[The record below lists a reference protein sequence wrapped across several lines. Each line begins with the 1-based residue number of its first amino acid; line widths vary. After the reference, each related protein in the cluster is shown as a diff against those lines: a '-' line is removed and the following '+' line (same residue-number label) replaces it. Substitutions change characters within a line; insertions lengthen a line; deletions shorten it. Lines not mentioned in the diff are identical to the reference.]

1 MPVEPRSPAVNM
13 PTSMKNEPLEGNLHY
28 GTEDREFLDR
38 NPVQPD
44 LLPTQLNLLR
54 WKLNQK
60 AKREPKYRFYTLYD
74 RIYRADVLLAAWKQV
89 GRYGKACGVDGINR
103 EKIEASPGGVEGF
116 LNQIKEELKQ
126 KSYRASPVRRV
137 YIPKGKTGKFRPLG
151 IPTLKDRVVQMA
163 TLLILEPI
171 FEADFEDCSYGFRP
185 KRSAHQALEAIRQ
198 SIQEGLTDV
207 YDADL
212 KGYFDSIP
220 HDKLMACVKM
230 RVADRSVL
238 ELTRMWLKAPIVEEK
253 DGKQQPPQ
261 SNAQGTPQ
269 GGVISPLLANL
280 YLHWFDRIFHRRSG
294 PGQWAKARLVRY
306 ADDFVVLARRQGPP
320 LKGWIEG
327 QLEGWLGLEINR
339 EKTRQ
344 INVKE
349 EGSTLDFLGY
359 SFRFERDLK
368 GRSWR
373 YLNMFP
379 SNKSLEKERD
389 KIREMTGPQ
398 QCWKPITHLIT
409 EINEHLAGWKNYFR
423 VGYCRREYRKLNHF
437 IRQRVVKHLRRRS
450 QRGYK
455 FPRGTSAYAHL
466 QQLGLI
472 QL

>member
-1 MPVEPRSPAVNM
+1 
-13 PTSMKNEPLEGNLHY
+13 MKDEPLEGNLHY
-28 GTEDREFLDR
+28 GAEDREFLDR

-44 LLPTQLNLLR
+44 LLPTELRLLR

-60 AKREPKYRFYTLYD
+60 AKREPKYRFYALYD

-89 GRYGKACGVDGINR
+89 GRYRKACGVDGMSR
-103 EKIEASPGGVEGF
+103 EKIEAGPEGVEGF
-116 LNQIKEELKQ
+116 LNQIKEELEQ
-126 KSYRASPVRRV
+126 KRYRASPVRRV
-137 YIPKGKTGKFRPLG
+137 YIPKGNTGKFRPLG

-171 FEADFEDCSYGFRP
+171 FEADFEECSYGFRTG
-185 KRSAHQALEAIRQ
+185 RSAHQALEAIRQ
-198 SIQEGLTDV
+198 SIQEGLTGV

-220 HDKLMACVKM
+220 HDKLMACVEM
-230 RVADRSVL
+230 RVADGSVL
-238 ELTRMWLKAPIVEEK
+238 ELIRMWLKAPIVEEK
-253 DGKQQPPQ
+253 GGRKQPPQ
-261 SNAQGTPQ
+261 SNPKGTPQ

-306 ADDFVVLARRQGPP
+306 ADDFVVLARYQSQA
-320 LKGWIEG
+320 LQQWIEG
-327 QLEGWLGLEINR
+327 RLEGWLGLVINR

-344 INVKE
+344 INVQE
-349 EGSTLDFLGY
+349 EGAVLDFLGY

-368 GRSWR
+368 GRPWR

-379 SNKSLEKERD
+379 SNKSMGKERE
-389 KIREMTGPQ
+389 KIRELTGPQ
-398 QCWKPITHLIT
+398 HCWKPVNDLIAELNRHLT
-409 EINEHLAGWKNYFR
+409 GWKNYFR
-423 VGYCRREYRKLNHF
+423 VGYCRREYRRLNHF
-437 IRQRVVKHLRRRS
+437 IRKRVLRHLRRRS

-455 FPRGTSAYAHL
+455 LPRGVSVYQHL
-466 QQLGLI
+466 QQLGLV

>member
-1 MPVEPRSPAVNM
+1 
-13 PTSMKNEPLEGNLHY
+13 MKSEPLEGNLHY
-28 GTEDREFLDR
+28 GMEDREFLDR
-38 NPVQPD
+38 IAVQPE
-44 LLPTQLNLLR
+44 LLPTKLNLLR

-74 RIYRADVLLAAWKQV
+74 RICRADVLLAAWKQV
-89 GRYGKACGVDGINR
+89 GRYRKACGVDGMNR
-103 EKIEASPGGVEGF
+103 EKIEASPGGAEGF
-116 LNQIKEELKQ
+116 LNQIKEELEQ
-126 KSYRASPVRRV
+126 KNYRASPVRRV
-137 YIPKGKTGKFRPLG
+137 YIPKGNTGKYRPLG

-185 KRSAHQALEAIRQ
+185 QRSAHQALEAIRQ
-198 SIQEGLTDV
+198 GIREGLTDV

-220 HDKLMACVKM
+220 HDKLMACVAM

-238 ELTRMWLKAPIVEEK
+238 NLIRMWLKAPIVEEK
-253 DGKQQPPQ
+253 DGKKQPPQ
-261 SNAQGTPQ
+261 GNSEGTPQ

-294 PGQWAKARLVRY
+294 PGQWAKGRLIRY
-306 ADDFVVLARRQGPP
+306 ADDFVVLARRQGQP
-320 LKGWIEG
+320 LKQWIEA

-349 EGSTLDFLGY
+349 EGATLDFLGY

-368 GRSWR
+368 GRPWR

-398 QCWKPITHLIT
+398 HCWKPVSDLI
-409 EINEHLAGWKNYFR
+409 EELNEHLGGWKNYFR

-437 IRQRVVKHLRRRS
+437 IRQRVLKHLKRRS

-455 FPRGTSAYAHL
+455 IPRGMSAYAHL